1 MNNWS
6 GELQGIIVTFCFNQ
20 FPSGVGESAL
30 KGKRQWQW
38 MRRKARD
45 RESSQWWKWALGPQS
60 LRWHL
65 PELETRL
72 IQTQNGFFSLSPSH
86 SVCFLSNSC
95 YATVMSL
102 FHSQPMDPYN
112 FKIISFVHFHFPHS
126 FLKKSISQL
135 QYCPFMEQKKNT
147 VTIIHHS
154 DHHLCFQES
163 LNSFCSQIG

>member
-38 MRRKARD
+38 MRRKDRD
-45 RESSQWWKWALGPQS
+45 RESSQWWKWTLGPQS

-65 PELETRL
+65 PEQKTRL
-72 IQTQNGFFSLSPSH
+72 IQTQNYFFFPSPAH

-95 YATVMSL
+95 YATVGSL
-102 FHSQPMDPYN
+102 FHLQPIDPYN
-112 FKIISFVHFHFPHS
+112 FKMISFVHFHFAYS
-126 FLKKSISQL
+126 FLESTSQSYSTVHLQNRKK
-135 QYCPFMEQKKNT
+135 
-147 VTIIHHS
+147 HS
-154 DHHLCFQES
+154 DHLLKCRCLCFQQS
-163 LNSFCSQIG
+163 LTSFCSHIG